1 MVIVLKNNATEQQV
15 TELVQWLEGYNVRTN
30 FVQGVHSNIIG
41 LIGDT
46 VHIDIEAVQANECVL
61 VV

>member
-1 MVIVLKNNATEQQV
+1 MVIVLKENATKQQV
-15 TELVQWLEGYNVRTN
+15 GELVSWLEGYNVKPN

-46 VHIDIEAVQANECVL
+46 VHMDIEAIMANE
-61 VV
+61 